1 MSTFPDNLFGNQ
13 SMSLY
18 TENLPTTYSLV
29 VSAVA
34 RVSGDLLCS
43 VVILLRKLSSLPG
56 FVVILRVALGLYLHL
71 SVMLL

>member
-56 FVVILRVALGLYLHL
+56 FVILRVALGLYLHL